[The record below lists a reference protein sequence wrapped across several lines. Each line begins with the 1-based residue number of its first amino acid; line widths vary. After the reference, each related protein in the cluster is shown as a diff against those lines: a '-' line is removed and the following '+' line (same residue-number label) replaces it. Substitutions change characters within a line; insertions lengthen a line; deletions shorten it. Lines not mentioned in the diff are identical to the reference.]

1 MNAAQKGFMTR
12 QVRRHLEECR
22 RWQARGEI
30 FKSELAAA
38 KARLGQAWY
47 LRDMLRMY
55 RDEGE
60 K

>member
-1 MNAAQKGFMTR
+1 MNKAQKDFLSR

-38 KARLGQAWY
+38 KQRLGQAWY

-55 RDEGE
+55 GGGNG
-60 K
+60 